1 MGKFSGWYGL
11 ITNFYFTFTSAL
23 RGLTTLAMVD
33 LGLSLLTSIVLEG
46 ELGSNISCAFK
57 LLMALV
63 WGLRSSLCCDCG
75 LMLFAWTYTCWMIRL
90 MLFKDLI
97 LSSITVAPVG
107 GLPDLV

>member
-1 MGKFSGWYGL
+1 M
-11 ITNFYFTFTSAL
+11 I
-23 RGLTTLAMVD
+23 TLAKVD
-33 LGLSLLTSIVLEG
+33 LGLSLFTSIVLEG

-75 LMLFAWTYTCWMIRL
+75 LMLFAWTCTCCMIRL
-90 MLFKDLI
+90 MFFKDLI

-107 GLPDLV
+107 GFPAFV